1 MTLPLPGSAPGA
13 RHSPAPDPAVL
24 AAVRKV
30 IAERGHLPGALMP
43 ILHGVQEALG
53 YIPRDAVSEIAV
65 AVNQSRAEVHGV
77 ITYYHFFRAEP
88 AGKAIVQV
96 CRAESCK
103 SMGGDALLAHAE
115 KHLGCGVH
123 QTTADGKF
131 TLEPV
136 FCLGLCSSSPAI
148 QIGDEVHA
156 RVSQDD
162 FNELIAEARSAA

>member
-1 MTLPLPGSAPGA
+1 M
-13 RHSPAPDPAVL
+13 L

-30 IAERGHLPGALMP
+30 IAERGQLPGACMP

-53 YIPRDAVSEIAV
+53 FIPRDAVPEIA
-65 AVNQSRAEVHGV
+65 AALNLSRAEVHGV
-77 ITYYHFFRAEP
+77 ITYYHFFRAEAP
-88 AGKAIVQV
+88 GKSVVQV

-123 QTTADGKF
+123 QTTKDGAF

-156 RVSQDD
+156 RVSQED